1 MRMNQGFVEKMQCP
15 WGNKCVTRLIAAIP
29 EAIFL
34 AKFSIRLPQ
43 VRLASGSTPTYQN
56 ITLFQKV
63 RQSAFRS
70 IPSTV
75 TALLE
80 AIGSWAF
87 DTDRGIV
94 NAVVFADFKKAF
106 DTVDHTILLSKLTAY
121 GIQENVYIQ
130 LV

>member
-1 MRMNQGFVEKMQCP
+1 M
-15 WGNKCVTRLIAAIP
+15 TRLIAAIP
-29 EAIFL
+29 EATFL
-34 AKFSIRLPQ
+34 ANFSIRLPQ

-80 AIGSWAF
+80 AIDSWAF

-94 NAVVFADFKKAF
+94 NAVVFVDFKKAF
-106 DTVDHTILLSKLTAY
+106 DTVDHTILLSKLTTY